1 MVRAGHSD
9 ELAVRNGRSPSY
21 PRELYAWYVVA
32 VLMFAYIVSYVDRSI
47 LTLLV
52 EPIKRDIGVSDTQV
66 SLLHGFAFAIFYTL
80 MGFPIGRL
88 ADRRHRVG
96 IIAIGVALWSIM
108 TAACGIART
117 FAQLFLARV
126 GVGFGEAA
134 LNPAAYSLIADYF
147 RPSVISRAT
156 STYVMGTYLG
166 FGIAYIVGGAIV
178 AAVAD
183 MPSVVLPVVGPVAAW
198 QTVFFFVAAPG
209 VLVMILLATIREPV
223 RRDRLRNVPSEQNPG
238 VTLAEFGRFLKLNS
252 RTFTAHAAGFG
263 CLGLLVNGMA
273 LWTPTFL
280 ARTYGWE
287 LSDAGIA
294 YGLLLLVFGGSGV
307 WLGGWMAD
315 RIDRSGRVGGPF
327 VTASLCA
334 VGVVAPAIAYPLMP
348 TAQLS
353 LIVMA
358 PMILCSSAP
367 WGVAVSALQQMAP
380 NELRGQVGA
389 FYLFT
394 VNLIGIGLGPTLVA
408 LLTDYWFGDPA
419 ALRYSMVVVSGTAA
433 IAAAL
438 SLRWGL
444 PHFRDSLDRALAWQ
458 RQG

>member
-1 MVRAGHSD
+1 MSGTGPSVAAG
-9 ELAVRNGRSPSY
+9 EGPGAY
-21 PRELYAWYVVA
+21 PRQAYAWYVIG
-32 VLMFAYIVSYVDRSI
+32 VLMLAYIVSYVDRSI

-66 SLLHGFAFAIFYTL
+66 SLLHGFAFALFYTL

-96 IIAIGVALWSIM
+96 IVAVGVAVWSVM
-108 TAACGIART
+108 TAACGVART
-117 FAQLFLARV
+117 FGHLFLARV

-147 RPSVISRAT
+147 RPHLISRAT

-166 FGIAYIVGGAIV
+166 FGVAYIVGGWVV

-183 MPSVVLPVVGPVAAW
+183 MPDVVLPVIGAVAPW
-198 QTVFFFVAAPG
+198 QTVFFYVAAPG
-209 VLVMILLATIREPV
+209 ALVLLLLATIKEPE
-223 RRDRLRNVPSEQNPG
+223 RRQRFRAGGAGRDAG
-238 VTLAEFGRFLKLNS
+238 VTLAELGRFLRLNG
-252 RTFTAHAAGFG
+252 RTFTAHALGFG

-287 LSDAGIA
+287 ISDAGIA
-294 YGLLLLVFGGSGV
+294 YGVLLLVFGGSGV
-307 WLGGWMAD
+307 YLGGWAAD
-315 RIDRSGRVGGPF
+315 RIDRNGRVGGPF
-327 VTASLCA
+327 LTASLCA
-334 VGVVAPAIAYPLMP
+334 FGVIAPAVAYPLMP
-348 TAQLS
+348 TAELS
-353 LIVMA
+353 LLVMA

-394 VNLIGIGLGPTLVA
+394 VNLIGIGLGPTAVA

-419 ALRYSMVVVSGTAA
+419 ALRYSMVVVSGAA
-433 IAAAL
+433 ATAAAL

-444 PHFRDSLDRALAWQ
+444 PHFRASLGRALAWQ
-458 RQG
+458 G

>member
-1 MVRAGHSD
+1 MSATGS
-9 ELAVRNGRSPSY
+9 LAAPGEEPGDY
-21 PRELYAWYVVA
+21 PRQTYAWYVIG
-32 VLMFAYIVSYVDRSI
+32 VLMLAYIVSYVDRSI

-52 EPIKRDIGVSDTQV
+52 EPIKQDIGISDTQV
-66 SLLHGFAFAIFYTL
+66 SLLHGFAFALFYTL

-96 IIAIGVALWSIM
+96 IIAVGVTVWSVM
-108 TAACGIART
+108 TAACGIARS
-117 FAQLFLARV
+117 FGHLFLARV
-126 GVGFGEAA
+126 GVGVGEAA

-147 RPSVISRAT
+147 RPHLISRAT

-166 FGIAYIVGGAIV
+166 FGIAYIVGGWVV

-183 MPSVVLPVVGPVAAW
+183 TPDLVLPVVGSVAAW
-198 QTVFFFVAAPG
+198 QTVFFYVAAPG
-209 VLVMILLATIREPV
+209 GLVLVLLATLREPV
-223 RRDRLRNVPSEQNPG
+223 RRERLRAPDTERDPG
-238 VTLAEFGRFLKLNS
+238 VTLAELGRFLKLNS
-252 RTFTAHAAGFG
+252 RTFTAHALGFG

-280 ARTYGWE
+280 VRTYGLE
-287 LSDAGIA
+287 ISDAGIA
-294 YGLLLLVFGGSGV
+294 YGALLLVFGGGGV
-307 WLGGWMAD
+307 YLGGWLAD
-315 RIDRSGRVGGPF
+315 RIDNQGRVGGPF

-334 VGVVAPAIAYPLMP
+334 FGVIVPAVAYPLMP
-348 TAQLS
+348 TAGLS
-353 LIVMA
+353 LLVMA

-394 VNLIGIGLGPTLVA
+394 VNLIGIGLGPTVVA

-419 ALRYSMVVVSGTAA
+419 ALRYSMVVVSGAA
-433 IAAAL
+433 ATAAAL

-444 PHFRDSLDRALAWQ
+444 PHFRASLDRALAWQ
-458 RQG
+458 SPASG

>member
-1 MVRAGHSD
+1 MSAAR
-9 ELAVRNGRSPSY
+9 PSTVPGEGLGEY
-21 PRELYAWYVVA
+21 PRQAYAWYVIG
-32 VLMFAYIVSYVDRSI
+32 VLMLAYIVSYVDRSI

-66 SLLHGFAFAIFYTL
+66 SLLHGFAFALFYTL
-80 MGFPIGRL
+80 MGLPIGRL

-96 IIAIGVALWSIM
+96 IIAVGVAVWSVM
-108 TAACGIART
+108 TAACGVARS
-117 FAQLFLARV
+117 FGSLFLARV
-126 GVGFGEAA
+126 GVGVGEAA

-147 RPSVISRAT
+147 RPHLISRAT

-166 FGIAYIVGGAIV
+166 FGIAYIVGGWVV

-183 MPSVVLPVVGPVAAW
+183 TPDLVLPVVGSVAAW
-198 QTVFFFVAAPG
+198 QMVFFYVAAPG
-209 VLVMILLATIREPV
+209 GVVLLLLATLREPV
-223 RRDRLRNVPSEQNPG
+223 RRERLRTPGAGRNAG
-238 VTLAEFGRFLKLNS
+238 VTLAELGRFLRLNA
-252 RTFTAHAAGFG
+252 RTFTAHALGFG

-280 ARTYGWE
+280 VRTYGWE
-287 LSDAGIA
+287 ISNAGIA
-294 YGLLLLVFGGSGV
+294 YGMLLLVFGGGGV
-307 WLGGWMAD
+307 YLGGWLAD
-315 RIDRSGRVGGPF
+315 RIDKRGRVGGPF
-327 VTASLCA
+327 VVASLCA
-334 VGVVAPAIAYPLMP
+334 FGVIVPAVAYPLMP
-348 TAQLS
+348 SGGLS
-353 LIVMA
+353 LLVMA

-394 VNLIGIGLGPTLVA
+394 VNLIGIGLGPTVVA

-419 ALRYSMVVVSGTAA
+419 ALRYSMVVVSGAA
-433 IAAAL
+433 ATAAAL

-444 PHFRDSLDRALAWQ
+444 PHFRASLGRALAWQ
-458 RQG
+458 SQASG

>member
-1 MVRAGHSD
+1 MSIRRIAGSPGQGG
-9 ELAVRNGRSPSY
+9 GREVSY
-21 PRELYAWYVVA
+21 PSSAYAWYVVG
-32 VLMFAYIVSYVDRSI
+32 VLMLAYVFSYVDRSI

-66 SLLHGFAFAIFYTL
+66 SLLHGFAFVVFYTL

-88 ADRRHRVG
+88 ADKRHRVA
-96 IIAIGVALWSIM
+96 IIGVGVAFWSLM
-108 TAACGIART
+108 TAACGFART
-117 FAQLFLARV
+117 FGQLFAARV
-126 GVGFGEAA
+126 GVGIGEAA

-147 RPSVISRAT
+147 RPHLISRAT

-166 FGIAYIVGGAIV
+166 FGVAYIVGGAIV
-178 AAVAD
+178 AAIAD
-183 MPSVVLPVVGPVAAW
+183 MPDVVLPIVGPVAAW
-198 QTVFFFVAAPG
+198 QTVFFYVAAPG
-209 VLVMILLATIREPV
+209 ALVLLLLATIREPV
-223 RRDRLRNVPSEQNPG
+223 RRERLRVAPAKQCPG
-238 VTLAEFGRFLKLNS
+238 VTLAEFGRFLKLNN
-252 RTFTAHAAGFG
+252 RTFMAHALGFG

-294 YGLLLLVFGGSGV
+294 YGILLLVFGGSGV
-307 WLGGWMAD
+307 YLGGWMAD

-334 VGVVAPAIAYPLMP
+334 IGVVAPAIAYPLMP
-348 TAQLS
+348 TAHLS

-408 LLTDYWFGDPA
+408 LLTDYWFSDPA

-444 PHFRDSLDRALAWQ
+444 PHFRASLDRALAWQ
-458 RQG
+458 RQV

>member
-1 MVRAGHSD
+1 MSGNLRTDQPTLRDRDPPA
-9 ELAVRNGRSPSY
+9 Y
-21 PRELYAWYVVA
+21 PRQAYAWYVVA

-52 EPIKRDIGVSDTQV
+52 EPIKRDVGISDTQV
-66 SLLHGFAFAIFYTL
+66 SLLHGFAFALFYTL
-80 MGFPIGRL
+80 MGFPIGRF

-96 IIAIGVALWSIM
+96 IIAVGVALWSVM
-108 TAACGIART
+108 TAMCGLART
-117 FAQLFLARV
+117 FTHLFLARV

-147 RPSVISRAT
+147 RPHLISRAT

-166 FGIAYIVGGAIV
+166 FGIAYMVGGMIVG
-178 AAVAD
+178 AVAD
-183 MPSVVLPVVGPVAAW
+183 RPDIVLPVLGPVAPW
-198 QTVFFFVAAPG
+198 QTVFFYVAAPG
-209 VLVMILLATIREPV
+209 ALVLALLATITEPL
-223 RRDRLRNVPSEQNPG
+223 RRDRLRTHHTQHASG
-238 VTLAEFGRFLKLNS
+238 VTLTEFARFIRLNAG
-252 RTFTAHAAGFG
+252 TFAAHAIGFG

-287 LSDAGIA
+287 VSDAGVA
-294 YGLLLLVFGGSGV
+294 YGALLLLFGGSGV
-307 WLGGWMAD
+307 YIGGWMAD
-315 RIDRSGRVGGPF
+315 RIDRKGRVGGPF
-327 VTASLCA
+327 LTASLCA
-334 VGVVAPAIAYPLMP
+334 LGVVVPTVAYPLMP

-353 LIVMA
+353 LLVMA
-358 PMILCSSAP
+358 PMILFSSAP
-367 WGVAVSALQQMAP
+367 WGVAVAALQQMAP

-394 VNLIGIGLGPTLVA
+394 VNLIGIGLGPTVVA
-408 LLTDYWFGDPA
+408 LLTDYWFRDPA

-433 IAAAL
+433 VIAAL

-444 PHFRDSLDRALAWQ
+444 PRFRESLDRARAWQ
-458 RQG
+458 H

>member
-1 MVRAGHSD
+1 MSARRIAGD
-9 ELAVRNGRSPSY
+9 PEEGGGREVPYPSGA
-21 PRELYAWYVVA
+21 YAWYVVA
-32 VLMFAYIVSYVDRSI
+32 VLMLAYVFSYVDRSI

-66 SLLHGFAFAIFYTL
+66 SLLHGFAFVVFYTL

-88 ADRRHRVG
+88 ADKRHRVA
-96 IIAIGVALWSIM
+96 IIGAGVAVWSLM
-108 TAACGIART
+108 TAACGLAKS
-117 FAQLFLARV
+117 FGQLFAARV
-126 GVGFGEAA
+126 GVGIGEAA

-147 RPSVISRAT
+147 RPHLISRAT

-166 FGIAYIVGGAIV
+166 FGVAYIVGGVIV

-183 MPSVVLPVVGPVAAW
+183 APDLVLPIVGPVAAW
-198 QTVFFFVAAPG
+198 QTVFFYVAAPG
-209 VLVMILLATIREPV
+209 ALVLLLLATIKEPA
-223 RRDRLRNVPSEQNPG
+223 RRDRMRAEPAARNAG
-238 VTLAEFGRFLKLNS
+238 VTLTEFGGFLKLNA
-252 RTFTAHAAGFG
+252 RTFAAHAAGFG

-287 LSDAGIA
+287 LSGAGIA
-294 YGLLLLVFGGSGV
+294 YGSLLLVFGGSGV
-307 WLGGWMAD
+307 YLGGWLAD
-315 RIDRSGRVGGPF
+315 RIDRRGRVGGPF
-327 VTASLCA
+327 VAASLCA
-334 VGVVAPAIAYPLMP
+334 AGVVAPAIAYPLMP

-353 LIVMA
+353 LTVMA

-419 ALRYSMVVVSGTAA
+419 ALRYSMVAVSGTAA

-444 PHFRDSLDRALAWQ
+444 PHFRDSLDRARAWQ
-458 RQG
+458 RQA

>member
-1 MVRAGHSD
+1 MSSRRVASNSAEGGSR
-9 ELAVRNGRSPSY
+9 EVPYPSNA
-21 PRELYAWYVVA
+21 YAWYVVA
-32 VLMFAYIVSYVDRSI
+32 VLMLAYVFSYVDRSI

-66 SLLHGFAFAIFYTL
+66 SLLHGFAFVVFYTL

-88 ADRRHRVG
+88 ADKRHRVA
-96 IIAIGVALWSIM
+96 IIGVGVAVWSLM
-108 TAACGIART
+108 TAACGLT
-117 FAQLFLARV
+117 KSFGQLFAARI
-126 GVGFGEAA
+126 GVGIGEAA

-147 RPSVISRAT
+147 RPHVISRAT

-166 FGIAYIVGGAIV
+166 FGVAYIVGGAIV

-183 MPSVVLPVVGPVAAW
+183 APDLVLPIVGPVAAW
-198 QTVFFFVAAPG
+198 QTVFFYVAAPG
-209 VLVMILLATIREPV
+209 ALVLLLLATIREPV
-223 RRDRLRNVPSEQNPG
+223 RRDRLRVDLTEQHPG
-238 VTLAEFGRFLKLNS
+238 VTLADFGRFLTLNN
-252 RTFTAHAAGFG
+252 RTFTAHAVGFG

-280 ARTYGWE
+280 ARTYGWQ

-294 YGLLLLVFGGSGV
+294 YGSLLLVFGGSGV
-307 WLGGWMAD
+307 YLGGWMAD

-327 VTASLCA
+327 LTASLCA
-334 VGVVAPAIAYPLMP
+334 FGVVAPAVAYPLMP

-353 LIVMA
+353 LLVMA

-419 ALRYSMVVVSGTAA
+419 ALRYSMVIVSGTAA

-444 PHFRDSLDRALAWQ
+444 PHFRKSLDRALVWQ
-458 RQG
+458 R

>member
-1 MVRAGHSD
+1 MSGTAPSNQRPARD
-9 ELAVRNGRSPSY
+9 ARSLPY
-21 PRELYAWYVVA
+21 PRQAYAWYVVA

-66 SLLHGFAFAIFYTL
+66 SLLHGFAFALFYTL
-80 MGFPIGRL
+80 MGFPIGRF

-96 IIAIGVALWSIM
+96 IIAVGVALWSVM

-117 FAQLFLARV
+117 FTHLFLARV

-147 RPSVISRAT
+147 RPHLISRAT

-166 FGIAYIVGGAIV
+166 FGIAYMVGGALV
-178 AAVAD
+178 AAVEG
-183 MPSVVLPVVGPVAAW
+183 MPDLVLPVFGAVAPW

-209 VLVMILLATIREPV
+209 ALVLVLLATIREPL
-223 RRDRLRNVPSEQNPG
+223 RRQRLRAHDAEGKPG
-238 VTLAEFGRFLKLNS
+238 VTVTEFVRFLRLNA
-252 RTFTAHAAGFG
+252 RTFTAHAIGFG

-280 ARTYGWE
+280 ARTYGWAV
-287 LSDAGIA
+287 SDAAVA
-294 YGLLLLVFGGSGV
+294 YGALLLVFGGSGV
-307 WLGGWMAD
+307 YLGGWMAD
-315 RIDRSGRVGGPF
+315 RIDRGGRVGGPF
-327 VTASLCA
+327 RTASLCA
-334 VGVVAPAIAYPLMP
+334 LGVVVPAVAYPLMP
-348 TAQLS
+348 SAHLS
-353 LIVMA
+353 LVVMA
-358 PMILCSSAP
+358 PMILFSSAP

-380 NELRGQVGA
+380 NEMRGQVGA

-394 VNLIGIGLGPTLVA
+394 VNLIGIGFGPTLVA

-419 ALRYSMVVVSGTAA
+419 ALRYSMVAVSG
-433 IAAAL
+433 AAAL
-438 SLRWGL
+438 VAAFSLWWGL
-444 PHFRDSLDRALAWQ
+444 PHFRASLDRALAWQ
-458 RQG
+458 R